1 MSANIQA
8 DVAMHTVD
16 ANGELQIEFVSTA
29 AREILVEARGLS
41 DDDLRDLGRVIMA
54 MKLGLFTY
62 TAEQIEAWSREERC
76 RVIAALPLPDMC
88 EAA

>member
-1 MSANIQA
+1 MSTHIQA

-16 ANGELQIEFVSTA
+16 ANGELAIELVSAT

-41 DDDLRDLGRVIMA
+41 NDDLSDLGRVIMA
-54 MKLGLFTY
+54 MKLGLFPY
-62 TAEQIEAWSREERC
+62 TAEQIESWSREERR
-76 RVIAALPLPDMC
+76 RVIAALPLPEMC